1 MVLSKR
7 TYRVHAQLDGS
18 PQAGAP
24 NVVPRPLNLRART
37 RTIESRWKPDVE
49 CELGERM
56 PVSSFELEAICQL
69 LGEDLDRLLA
79 D

>member
-1 MVLSKR
+1 MAGSKR
-7 TYRVHAQLDGS
+7 TSRVHAQLEGS
-18 PQAGAP
+18 RQAGAQ
-24 NVVPRPLNLRART
+24 NVVPRPLNLRARN

-79 D
+79 G